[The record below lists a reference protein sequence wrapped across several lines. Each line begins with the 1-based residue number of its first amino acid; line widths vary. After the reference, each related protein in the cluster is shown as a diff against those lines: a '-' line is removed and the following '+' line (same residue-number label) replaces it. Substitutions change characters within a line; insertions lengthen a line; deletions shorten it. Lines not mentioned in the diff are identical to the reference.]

1 MMLHMIVGVP
11 GRSTWTQARSEVDCV
26 HFYYEVMRSQ
36 KAFTCGRCAPLRWVH
51 SAVFKPVVGATHFC
65 ISRFWL
71 AQVTS
76 IMVSEDTAEDRN
88 LFTPLGST
96 DAEGNNTV

>member
-1 MMLHMIVGVP
+1 MGGLNRHILVSVYFGVFQQ
-11 GRSTWTQARSEVDCV
+11 TFKWTVSSKERLD
-26 HFYYEVMRSQ
+26 H
-36 KAFTCGRCAPLRWVH
+36 
-51 SAVFKPVVGATHFC
+51 
-65 ISRFWL
+65 

-96 DAEGNNTV
+96 DAEGNNTI